1 MPSNADKP
9 FVGQELEALKTLLD
23 ERRRGEFL
31 EPKDARREIE
41 TMIAAKKKQL
51 GL

>member
-1 MPSNADKP
+1 MPAKDEHSFDE
-9 FVGQELEALKTLLD
+9 QELEALKALLD
-23 ERRRGEFL
+23 ERRKGEFL